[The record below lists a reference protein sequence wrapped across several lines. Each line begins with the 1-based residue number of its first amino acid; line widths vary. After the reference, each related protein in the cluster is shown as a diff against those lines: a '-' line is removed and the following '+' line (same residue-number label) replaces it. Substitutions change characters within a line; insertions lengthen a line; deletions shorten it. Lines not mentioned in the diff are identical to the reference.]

1 MKPENATRLCST
13 VQLTCMWLIV
23 RLFHMHISYDYDF
36 VYKVLVFSFR
46 EFYGTEVPSARW
58 WVVPH
63 GASTRQDVNT
73 QPLWFIVLP
82 KLAVVTTR

>member
-1 MKPENATRLCST
+1 MVDRASVSYAYL
-13 VQLTCMWLIV
+13 V
-23 RLFHMHISYDYDF
+23 RYDF

-46 EFYGTEVPSARW
+46 EFYGTEVPIERPLRVGGGSV
-58 WVVPH
+58 VVPH
-63 GASTRQDVNT
+63 GASTRQDVNA

>member
-1 MKPENATRLCST
+1 MC
-13 VQLTCMWLIV
+13 LIRASACASV
-23 RLFHMHISYDYDF
+23 SYDYDF

-46 EFYGTEVPSARW
+46 EFYGTEVPSARCVGW
-58 WVVPH
+58 WVVVPH
-63 GASTRQDVNT
+63 GASTRQDVNA

>member
-13 VQLTCMWLIV
+13 VHLTCMWLIV

-58 WVVPH
+58 WWCHMVPRLDRMSMH
-63 GASTRQDVNT
+63 SPFGLLYCQSWQS
-73 QPLWFIVLP
+73 
-82 KLAVVTTR
+82 